1 MLVKRFLN
9 FIKRPKQYRLV
20 DHTKMIEVDL
30 MKYRLQVKR
39 LGRWSDY
46 VFKTEHPVCWV
57 QTEEEGI
64 KIIKLIKGKYNGNN
78 D

>member
-1 MLVKRFLN
+1 MLVKKFLN

-20 DHTKMIEVDL
+20 EHTQMIEGDL

-39 LGRWSDY
+39 LWFWSNY

-57 QTEEEGI
+57 QTKEEGMQ
-64 KIIKLIKGKYNGNN
+64 IIKLIKGK
-78 D
+78 